1 MKIILKYTVTSIMI
15 SMMFWGCEK
24 ASGQGS
30 FTLVMSGSVH
40 GQLDPCG

>member
-1 MKIILKYTVTSIMI
+1 MKSFIKYSLSGLLM
-15 SMMFWGCEK
+15 SLLFWGCEK
-24 ASGQGS
+24 ASGQGA